1 MGRTV
6 SFAPGY
12 APEDEDFDPSSDDF
26 ISQERSYRHFDR
38 PVSEADRSGIRL
50 TEDAILRNSFWPLLS
65 FKKVERRVKR
75 DKKSGSVSF
84 KEKIREIRF
93 CSHQDAALLERYAS
107 WLSEK
112 YEASLVSQGLSP
124 TVLAYRKGVGNNITQ
139 AKLLFDE
146 IRRNGDVI
154 AIALDI
160 SGFFDNI
167 RHDVLRNSL
176 NFVTQR
182 TPLSAADFKIYK
194 RMTQFEWVEADDIE
208 VRLAG
213 KKRPAGRICDA
224 YQFRSLIR
232 KKGDSLVKRN
242 SARFGIP
249 QGTPLSGLYA
259 NISMLSFDSKLH
271 DHFSACGALYRRYS
285 DDMAVILPKGSDPQK
300 HIQFVETEL
309 RKIGLSLSDAKTE
322 ISTFELQRDGLV
334 SDKPF
339 QYLGFTFDGKKTLIR
354 QSSLNRYYAKMKSGV
369 LAKVVAAKKN
379 KVHPSNIYMR
389 ELFRKYTHFGKY
401 RNFPRYAYR
410 SSIELSSPHIRR
422 QLSNH
427 FEIFKEIVRL
437 TIAAVY

>member
-12 APEDEDFDPSSDDF
+12 APEDEDFDPSSDEF

-38 PVSEADRSGIRL
+38 PLSEADRRGIRL
-50 TEDAILRNSFWPLLS
+50 TEDVILRNSFWPLLG
-65 FKKVERRVKR
+65 FKKIERRVKR
-75 DKKSGSVSF
+75 DRKTGSVSF
-84 KEKIREIRF
+84 KEKVREIRF

-124 TVLAYRKGVGNNITQ
+124 VVLAYRKGVGNNITQ
-139 AKLLFDE
+139 AKLLFDN
-146 IRRNGDVI
+146 IRRNGDVV

-167 RHDVLRNSL
+167 RHDVLRDSL
-176 NFVTQR
+176 SSVVKR
-182 TPLSAADFKIYK
+182 TPLPASDFKIYK

-208 VRLAG
+208 ARLAG

-232 KKGDSLVKRN
+232 KKGDSLIKKN
-242 SARFGIP
+242 SALYGIP

-259 NISMLSFDSKLH
+259 NIAMLSFDKILH
-271 DHFSACGALYRRYS
+271 THFSACGATYRRYS
-285 DDMAVILPKGSDPQK
+285 DDMAVILPKGSNPQQ
-300 HIQFVETEL
+300 HIQFIVDEL
-309 RKIGLSLSDAKTE
+309 SKIGLLLSVAKTE
-322 ISTFELQRDGLV
+322 VSTFETRNDGLV

-339 QYLGFTFDGKKTLIR
+339 QYLGFTFDGRKILIR
-354 QSSLNRYYAKMKSGV
+354 QSSLNRYYSKMKSGI
-369 LAKVVAAKKN
+369 LAKVIAAKKN
-379 KVHPSNIYMR
+379 KVSPSDIYMR

-410 SSIELSSPHIRR
+410 SSSELSSPHIRR
-422 QLSNH
+422 QLANH